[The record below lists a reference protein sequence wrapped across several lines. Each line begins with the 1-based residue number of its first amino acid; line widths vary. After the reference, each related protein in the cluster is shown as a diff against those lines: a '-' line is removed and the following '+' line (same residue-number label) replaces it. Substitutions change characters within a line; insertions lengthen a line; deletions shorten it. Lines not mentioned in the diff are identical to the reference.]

1 MKPASFAKDL
11 FTSFCFVTGQ
21 TERASG
27 RLGVRFFLPQLF
39 RLRYAN
45 MGGLDP
51 ELFARQLD
59 GLKSFAESAWCG
71 YWNAF
76 ASEHEA
82 EAERLAREDG
92 SGAGE
97 KARDAM
103 IKAVTYYTVSAFPGD
118 TPMRMEAYHKARELF
133 ERSLPMFDERMEKV
147 SLPIAGEEVV
157 GYARFPEGG
166 EKVPMVII
174 TNGLEG
180 TVQELALPL
189 LAYRDAEIGV
199 FLMEMPGTYA
209 YRKPMSGES
218 EKIYH
223 GVIGHFAS
231 HPLVDAARVAMVGT
245 SFGGYWSARMAA
257 VSDRLSCAVACGAP
271 LHHAFGPANS
281 LGTPEIIVSVLKKVT
296 GAGSVAEMGRRLDEL
311 SFEKN
316 GLWRRIE
323 IPVLVI
329 NGDDDTLLGTK
340 DSVVL
345 ATRAPRALLKLYEK
359 DDHCAMGHY
368 REWLD
373 LTFAWLRTQF
383 GLQAVHKSP
392 ENA

>member
-1 MKPASFAKDL
+1 MKPLSVAKEL
-11 FTSFCFVTGQ
+11 FTTLCLVSGQ
-21 TERASG
+21 TERAAN

-51 ELFARQLD
+51 GLFARQLD
-59 GLKSFAESAWCG
+59 GLRSFEEAAWCG
-71 YWNAF
+71 YWNAI
-76 ASEHEA
+76 ARGHEE
-82 EAERLAREDG
+82 EAERLLDVGGDAN
-92 SGAGE
+92 GE
-97 KARDAM
+97 RARDSLV
-103 IKAVTYYTVSAFPGD
+103 KALTYYTVSAFPGD
-118 TPMRMEAYHKARELF
+118 TPMRMEAYRRARELF

-147 SLPIAGEEVV
+147 ILEIAGEEVE
-157 GYARFPEGG
+157 GFARFPAG
-166 EKVPMVII
+166 EERVPMVIV

-209 YRKPMSGES
+209 YRKPMSGAS
-218 EKIYH
+218 EEIYH
-223 GVIGHFAS
+223 GVIEHFAA
-231 HPLVDAARVAMVGT
+231 HPRVDPSRMAMVGT

-257 VSDRLSCAVACGAP
+257 VSPRLSCAVACGAP
-271 LHHAFGPANS
+271 LHHAFGPGNS
-281 LGTPEIIVSVLKKVT
+281 LGTPEIIVSALKKVT
-296 GAGSVAEMGRRLDEL
+296 GTANLREMASRLDEL
-311 SFEKN
+311 SFERN

-323 IPVLVI
+323 IPLLVI

-340 DSVVL
+340 DSVLL
-345 ATRAPRALLKLYEK
+345 ATRAPLGLLKLYED

-373 LTFAWLRTQF
+373 LAFDW
-383 GLQAVHKSP
+383 LQAQF
-392 ENA
+392 AR